1 MSNHGTCLPALLS
14 SPSEVAGAVQRLAG
28 CKRLWL
34 DTEIADS
41 WSTDRR
47 RLSIIQALPDNVP
60 IGLNN
65 VVLLDVLDQPALID
79 LFIGTVMKNAAI
91 EKVFHNK
98 SFDVSYLGGQHA
110 TTVRCTLQM
119 ARSLRKSASVA
130 GSACLPEKNS
140 LQALAEHFGLAPAVS
155 KAEQNSN
162 WARRPLSRQQVLYA
176 ARDVIYL
183 RGIDRCLS
191 VLGSGE
197 QNWRADA
204 VVRSISSL
212 HAQYDFESTSP
223 SFSPPSAKS
232 HAFQLL
238 QRGASIDDVVAATER
253 TKSTVIGY
261 LCEFIV
267 QEKITDPGKWLSVD
281 PNVSRRVRAAVG
293 VVGSDKLKPIYEAL
307 NEEVSYDT
315 IRVVLAC
322 LQRK

>member
-1 MSNHGTCLPALLS
+1 M
-14 SPSEVAGAVQRLAG
+14 
-28 CKRLWL
+28 
-34 DTEIADS
+34 
-41 WSTDRR
+41 
-47 RLSIIQALPDNVP
+47 
-60 IGLNN
+60 
-65 VVLLDVLDQPALID
+65 
-79 LFIGTVMKNAAI
+79 
-91 EKVFHNK
+91 
-98 SFDVSYLGGQHA
+98 
-110 TTVRCTLQM
+110 
-119 ARSLRKSASVA
+119 
-130 GSACLPEKNS
+130 
-140 LQALAEHFGLAPAVS
+140 
-155 KAEQNSN
+155 
-162 WARRPLSRQQVLYA
+162 
-176 ARDVIYL
+176 
-183 RGIDRCLS
+183 
-191 VLGSGE
+191 
-197 QNWRADA
+197 
-204 VVRSISSL
+204 VRSISSL

-261 LCEFIV
+261 LCEFIE